1 MTDIAAPPP
10 PPPPPDWATLQAGW
24 EEFRLRWSNDDF
36 TAKVLSGGF
45 KVAMDVD
52 NPIGGNLFA
61 AAVREL
67 TSHILHTR
75 APDEAVRRCGW
86 FVQARDTPKV
96 TRPQRAGF
104 IAHGGL
110 FPSYVEGTLK
120 LGRREYIAPLIEA
133 MDALNKA
140 THVRPNTIVAGDVE
154 TRGLADDILTALSS
168 LMEAAEACRD
178 AVIYELHK
186 SINTPVLDKL
196 MSETVGALD
205 ELSTHTIV
213 EGASVDD
220 IQIVDLGVDRLDLAL
235 EGTVYVTLQYGSG
248 SDFRRGDGAS
258 MSDSYPFTANLEVA
272 IGETL
277 TLGEPTEVEVD
288 NSSFYGQ
295 EPDDDE
301 IEEEVV

>member
-10 PPPPPDWATLQAGW
+10 PNWATLQSGW
-24 EEFRLRWSNDDF
+24 DEFRLRWSNDDF
-36 TAKVLSGGF
+36 TTKVLSGGL
-45 KVAMDVD
+45 KVAMDGD

-67 TSHILHTR
+67 SGHILHTR
-75 APDEAVRRCGW
+75 APDEAVRRCAW
-86 FVQARDTPKV
+86 FEQARDTRTV
-96 TRPQRAGF
+96 TRAQRAGF
-104 IAHGGL
+104 IAHAGL
-110 FPSYVEGTLK
+110 LPSYVEGTLG
-120 LGRREYIAPLIEA
+120 LAREEYIDPLIEA
-133 MDALNKA
+133 MDLLNKA
-140 THVRPNTIVAGDVE
+140 THVRPNTIIAGGAQ
-154 TRGLADDILTALSS
+154 THALAGDILTALSG
-168 LMEAAEACRD
+168 LMEAAEECRD
-178 AVIYELHK
+178 AVIKELHK
-186 SINTPVLDKL
+186 TINTPVLNKL

-213 EGASVDD
+213 EEASVDD

-258 MSDSYPFTANLEVA
+258 MSDNYPFTANLEVG

-288 NSSFYGQ
+288 NSSFYGL

-301 IEEEVV
+301 NEEETV